1 MERRT
6 VLKGMAGAS
15 LIPVVAGCTDSGS
28 GSSTTAS
35 STSSPSANSTTTY
48 SLDFDAGSPK
58 TLSKTVSTGSGSVTV
73 KYKFYS
79 NNVYVKHPVNYEYQ
93 SLNVSV
99 PIEID
104 GKTIDATNAP
114 IMFAINVGGYTSSSV
129 WGATAQGGGTSS
141 GNAAGGFSG
150 SSGSAAPTGAGA
162 SSGASGSGASSS
174 STSSSSG
181 GLGAG
186 SAQGAASVGLGSS
199 MGSDWTSYDNGEMA
213 LASGYVVVEPG
224 CRGRDLKWS
233 GTNGEYYGKAP
244 AAIVD
249 LKAAIRYVRY
259 NKGIPGNKDWIIT
272 SGGSA
277 GGALSALVGA
287 SGNSTL
293 YDSYLTAL
301 GAATEDDSV
310 YLSAAY
316 SPITDLDHAD
326 SQYEWMWSTLTLQAS
341 GGSSSSTT
349 FNSSVSTVLKEQFTT
364 YQSSLALSGINSFG
378 SLTADNY
385 SSYMMKEY
393 LIPSATK
400 ALTDT
405 LTSSERTAYLKKNTW
420 ITWSDNEASFTW
432 DNFLKHVGYR
442 IKGDPAFDGFDVQNA
457 ENIEFGNATTN
468 ARHFTL
474 YSLRHQTGNSS
485 AELPSDLPTKIN
497 MMNPMYHLVNKNS
510 SRAKHW
516 WLRTGTL
523 DTNTAHTV
531 VCNLAAITTGL
542 GDAVNSGLYW
552 DGGHAVNF
560 DAPDLFAW
568 IKERTGYSA
577 A

>member
-1 MERRT
+1 MQRRS
-6 VLKGMAGAS
+6 VLKAMAGAT
-15 LIPVVAGCTDSGS
+15 LIPVVAGCSSSGS
-28 GSSTTAS
+28 GSSS
-35 STSSPSANSTTTY
+35 SSSSSKSY
-48 SLDFDAGSPK
+48 SLDFDSSSPT
-58 TLSKTVSTGSGSVTV
+58 TLTKTVSTGNGSVTV

-79 NNVYVKHPVNYEYQ
+79 NNVYVQHPVNYEYQ

-99 PIEID
+99 PIEIN
-104 GKTIDATNAP
+104 GKTIDATDAP

-129 WGATAQGGGTSS
+129 WGATAQGGGVSA
-141 GNAAGGFSG
+141 GNAGGGFS
-150 SSGSAAPTGAGA
+150 SSSSSSSASTS
-162 SSGASGSGASSS
+162 SSGAPSGSGAPTGSSS
-174 STSSSSG
+174 SSSSSSSSNSTAE
-181 GLGAG
+181 GA
-186 SAQGAASVGLGSS
+186 SSVGLGSS
-199 MGSDWTSYDNGEMA
+199 MGSDWTSYDNGEVA
-213 LASGYVVVEPG
+213 LANGYVVVEPG

-233 GTNGEYYGKAP
+233 SSEGGEYYGKAP

-249 LKAAIRYVRY
+249 LKAAIRYVRH
-259 NKGIPGNKDWIIT
+259 NTGIPGNKDRIIST
-272 SGGSA
+272 GGSA

-287 SGNSTL
+287 SGNSSL

-310 YLSAAY
+310 WLSAAY

-326 SQYEWMWSTLTLQAS
+326 GQYEWMWGSLSLQS
-341 GGSSSSTT
+341 SGSSST
-349 FNSSVSTVLKEQFTT
+349 SVDKTVSATLKTQFTT
-364 YQSSLALSGINSFG
+364 YQQSLALSGINSFG

-393 LIPSATK
+393 LIPSATT
-400 ALTDT
+400 ALTGT
-405 LTSSERTAYLKKNTW
+405 LTSAERTAYLEKNTW
-420 ITWSDNEASFTW
+420 ITWSDNEASFSW

-457 ENIEFGNATTN
+457 ENIEFGDATTN

-497 MMNPMYHLVNKNS
+497 MMNPMYHLVNKNA

-542 GDAVNSGLYW
+542 GDAVNSSLYW
-552 DGGHAVNF
+552 DGGHAVNY

-568 IKERTGYSA
+568 VKKLTGYSA